1 MDGPQALVKGYGLLG
16 KWGPDGSITS
26 APGQEN
32 PASREAPLSS
42 RDTLSGRTK
51 NISNTVKV
59 VADPTDKYKQIYF
72 VRCIVSFFGNRKR
85 EQEREE
91 ALLAL
96 RKETSGLK
104 GDLQARDDEAGDLRR
119 KIEEMKAAI
128 AARERSTSE
137 CERRVKN
144 FSEHVESLHVLSKKL
159 TSINNLEEI
168 YRFVADA
175 CHDVFQF
182 DRVNILIADEA
193 GMMRCVETR
202 GNLNEP
208 IEKIMAPIHP
218 DAGALYWAYAESK
231 VIVLDLGTR
240 EAPKEVP
247 QKYYIKKPWS
257 EIKAFRS
264 TSCIVGALM
273 GRDKPI
279 GIFAIDKKLK
289 KLRVTEDDIG
299 LVNLL
304 QDIASY
310 AIQNV
315 QTVDE
320 LKVHQGELYDLIRV
334 SIDYA
339 TNGREKAGRMT
350 EVNSGLIDSSK
361 KIAGITATIRDIADR
376 TNLLS
381 LNAAIEAARAGEAGR
396 GFGVVADEVKKLAE
410 QTHDST
416 KEIGDIVG
424 RISTEISN
432 SGATMNDIVVAQQKL
447 IDSIE
452 NLNRKALS
460 LV

>member
-1 MDGPQALVKGYGLLG
+1 MLFL
-16 KWGPDGSITS
+16 
-26 APGQEN
+26 
-32 PASREAPLSS
+32 
-42 RDTLSGRTK
+42 K
-51 NISNTVKV
+51 N
-59 VADPTDKYKQIYF
+59 
-72 VRCIVSFFGNRKR
+72 RRR
-85 EQEREE
+85 EQEEVLS
-91 ALLAL
+91 ALQ
-96 RKETSGLK
+96 KELSGLK
-104 GDLQARDDEAGDLRR
+104 RDLQARDDEAGELRN
-119 KIEEMKAAI
+119 KIEEMKAEV
-128 AARERSTSE
+128 AARERTASE
-137 CERRVKN
+137 CVQRVKKYAD
-144 FSEHVESLHVLSKKL
+144 HVENLHTLAKKL

-193 GMMRCVETR
+193 DMMRCVETR

-231 VIVLDLGTR
+231 VIVLDLGTKEVPR
-240 EAPKEVP
+240 EVP

-264 TSCIVGALM
+264 TSCIIGALL
-273 GRDKPI
+273 GREKPI

-289 KLRVTEDDIG
+289 KLRVTDDDIS

-315 QTVDE
+315 QTVNE
-320 LKVHQGELYDLIRV
+320 LKVHQSELYDLIRV
-334 SIDYA
+334 SIDHA
-339 TNGREKAGRMT
+339 TNGKEKAGRMT
-350 EVNSGLIDSSK
+350 DVNKGLMDSSK
-361 KIAGITATIRDIADR
+361 KIAGITATIGDIADR

-396 GFGVVADEVKKLAE
+396 GFGVVADEVKKLAG

-416 KEIGDIVG
+416 REIGDIVG
-424 RISTEISN
+424 RISAEIQN
-432 SGATMNDIVVAQQKL
+432 SSGTMSDIVIAQQKL

-460 LV
+460 LI

>member
-1 MDGPQALVKGYGLLG
+1 ML
-16 KWGPDGSITS
+16 
-26 APGQEN
+26 
-32 PASREAPLSS
+32 
-42 RDTLSGRTK
+42 
-51 NISNTVKV
+51 
-59 VADPTDKYKQIYF
+59 
-72 VRCIVSFFGNRKR
+72 FFGKRNR
-85 EQEREE
+85 EQEE
-91 ALLAL
+91 ALLSL
-96 RKETSGLK
+96 QKELSGLK
-104 GDLQARDDEAGDLRR
+104 RDLEARDAEAAGLRK
-119 KIEEMKAAI
+119 KIEEIKAGAD
-128 AARERSTSE
+128 ARDRSQSE
-137 CERRVKN
+137 SERRVRN
-144 FSEHVESLHVLSKKL
+144 FSEHVENLHVLAKKL
-159 TSINNLEEI
+159 TSIKDLEEI

-193 GMMRCVETR
+193 DMMRCVETR

-208 IEKIMAPIHP
+208 IERIMAPIHP
-218 DAGALYWAYAESK
+218 DAGALYWAYAERK
-231 VIVLDLGTR
+231 IIVLDLGTK

-247 QKYYIKKPWS
+247 QKYYIRKPWS

-273 GRDKPI
+273 GREKPI

-315 QTVDE
+315 QTVNE
-320 LKVHQGELYDLIRV
+320 LKVHQGELYDLIRI
-334 SIDYA
+334 SIDHA
-339 TNGREKAGRMT
+339 TNGKEKAGRMT
-350 EVNSGLIDSSK
+350 EVNSGLMDSSK
-361 KIAGITATIRDIADR
+361 KIAGITATIGDIADR

-396 GFGVVADEVKKLAE
+396 GFGVVADEVKKLAG

-416 KEIGDIVG
+416 REIGDIVG
-424 RISTEISN
+424 RISTEIQN
-432 SGATMNDIVVAQQKL
+432 SSGTMNDIVIAQQKL